1 MTGIRSET
9 ALMSNFDNMII
20 RQRKWMLYWLAIL
33 VLCAGFLPYTRI
45 FLGLILGSSVSLYNL
60 WLLQYK
66 SNQLGE
72 TIAAGR
78 KARSGLGTFSR
89 MTAAILAVVIAM
101 RFEAYFHLYAVIFG
115 IVSSYV
121 IMALDFIFYQMIV
134 HKRGEDR
141 PL

>member
-1 MTGIRSET
+1 
-9 ALMSNFDNMII
+9 MSNYESMII

-66 SNQLGE
+66 SNKLGE
-72 TIAAGR
+72 TVAAGR
-78 KARSGLGTFSR
+78 KSRTGLGTFTR
-89 MTAAILAVVIAM
+89 MAAAVLAVLIAM
-101 RFEAYFHLYAVIFG
+101 RFDEYFHLYAVIIG

-121 IMALDFIFYQMIV
+121 VMMLDYFIYYFILRNG
-134 HKRGEDR
+134 KED
-141 PL
+141 